1 MLSLRSLAFDALVLG
16 GAQGIGKDTLLEPVK
31 YVVTPDKPDHG
42 STTLL
47 GFLAAALSTLSIGL
61 RTWSSG
67 RPWGPNGRKKE
78 KRRLRGRE
86 VNNSRPPR
94 QNFLAPLTTG
104 LPVIPRAIRAAFVD

>member
-47 GFLAAALSTLSIGL
+47 GFLAAALSTYPLACAPGPAAGPGG
-61 RTWSSG
+61 RTAEKK
-67 RPWGPNGRKKE
+67 RNGAFEEE
-78 KRRLRGRE
+78 K
-86 VNNSRPPR
+86 
-94 QNFLAPLTTG
+94 
-104 LPVIPRAIRAAFVD
+104 